1 MALIGSRRIIVE
13 MLKIFQAPL
22 ALGSF
27 SNGVDQGPDA
37 MLREGLLT
45 ALAHN
50 GIKAEV
56 RESIEADGEPIDK
69 GKLRNFDAVVNFN
82 RELLGQ
88 ITESTNRGDIALTLG
103 GDHSIGMGSMLA
115 TKQRHAGACIVY
127 IDAHPDCSNPEE
139 TLTGNLHGMPL
150 STALGDALHA
160 EFGGPHYN
168 YDEVIILGAKD
179 MDDHE
184 VRYMQAKGIRYITM
198 DEITEQGV
206 AHAFTTAR
214 ELVGERPLHVALD
227 IDSVDVSEAP
237 GTGIINQGGLSYREV
252 GYLCRKLSELNIV
265 AVDVVEVNP
274 ARDEE
279 GKTVQLGIELAVSLL
294 GGEWSRYMRY
304 LESH

>member
-1 MALIGSRRIIVE
+1 